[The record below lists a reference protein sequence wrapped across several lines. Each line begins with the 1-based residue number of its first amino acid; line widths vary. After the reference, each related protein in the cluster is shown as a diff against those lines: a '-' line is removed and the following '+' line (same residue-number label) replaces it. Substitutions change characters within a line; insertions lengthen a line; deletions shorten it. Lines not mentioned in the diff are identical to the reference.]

1 MAIKVGSISGIPLRI
16 DYSWFI
22 IFLLIVWTVGYGFM
36 PAQYPNLPSI
46 DYLAIGILSAIMLF
60 LSILLHE
67 LAHSI
72 VAKRNGLKIGSITL
86 FLFGGVSAMEEEPG
100 TSGLELKMS
109 AAGPLTSVAIALI
122 SWFAWIASVDLGASV
137 LVQAPLYYTA
147 LVNVIVAGFNMIP
160 AYPMDGGRVLH
171 SILWG
176 VNKDMVRST
185 RIASAVGQGFAILM
199 MMGGLF
205 FFLFTAGGFFTGF
218 WLILIGWFVWS
229 GAKSELNQT
238 IIHRDLS
245 NMKVSD
251 IMTRNVDSVSPDI
264 NLEELSVNFMERKHN
279 GFAVMSNGEF
289 IGCVT
294 TADLRRVKKENWVQS
309 QVRQVMTP
317 KEKMITVGENDPA
330 EKSLMLMKMRQIGR
344 VFVLD
349 AGGKLSGIVTRTD
362 VIKTIQ
368 MKEAIYEGKGAS
380 ESALLGLQLA
390 VDQGMLFELEPKA
403 GGTDWH
409 ASYNSSGFLL
419 VSERIVQLS
428 GGAQTKQF
436 TFQALQNGRYT
447 IVLSHG
453 VPEPGRAPKGQS
465 LTYTIVVS

>member
-46 DYLAIGILSAIMLF
+46 DYLAIGILAAVMLF
-60 LSILLHE
+60 VSILLHE

-86 FLFGGVSAMEEEPG
+86 FLFGGVSAMEEEPN
-100 TSGLELKMS
+100 TAGLELKMS
-109 AAGPLTSVAIALI
+109 AAGPLTSVAIAVI
-122 SWFAWIASVDLGASV
+122 SWLAWIASVDLGASV

-185 RIASAVGQGFAILM
+185 RIASTVGQGFAILM
-199 MMGGLF
+199 MMGGI
-205 FFLFTAGGFFTGF
+205 FFLLATGDFFSGF

-245 NMKVSD
+245 NMKVAD
-251 IMTRNVDSVSPDI
+251 IMTRNVDSVSPEI
-264 NLEELSVNFMERKHN
+264 NLVELSTDFMERKHN

-294 TADLRRVKKENWVQS
+294 TADLRRVKREAWGQT
-309 QVRQVMTP
+309 QVRQVMTL

-330 EKSLMLMKMRQIGR
+330 ERSLMLMNMNQIGR

-349 AGGKLSGIVTRTD
+349 AGRKLSGIVTRTD

-380 ESALLGLQLA
+380 VSALLGLQLA

-403 GGTDWH
+403 GGTEWR
-409 ASYNSSGFLL
+409 ASYNSSEFLL

-436 TFQALQNGRYT
+436 TFQALQKGKYT
-447 IVLSHG
+447 IVLSQG

-465 LTYTIVVS
+465 VTYTIVVG